1 MADGVSEQVA
11 LVTVGARGIG
21 RAPAVLFGRAGAS
34 VAITYKSRQAEA
46 DSLVAELSHEGHQAM
61 ALQADFAD
69 SGAPGTAVEA
79 VVKQWGRLDVLVNN
93 AGLTRDTLVMRMSE
107 ADWDIVIQTNLK
119 APFLASKAALRPMLK
134 QKYGRIVNVSSLAGV
149 AGNAG
154 QANYSAS
161 KAGLI
166 GLTKA
171 LAKEVGSRNI
181 TVNAVAPGFITT
193 ELTSGLPAELLER
206 ARQAAAIPRIG
217 TPDDVAPAIVFLA
230 SRAAAYITGQ
240 VLGIDGGLPIYD
252 DGPGLRLEFDR
263 TRNAKRGVGW
273 TRTVTRSSRASSPN
287 SSEWSPSKSRPTPRL
302 STTSTRIPSTWSS

>member
-1 MADGVSEQVA
+1 LADGFDGQVA
-11 LVTVGARGIG
+11 LVTGGSRGIG
-21 RAPAVLFGRAGAS
+21 RATAALFGRAGAK
-34 VAITYKSRQAEA
+34 VAITYKSRKAEA
-46 DSLVAELSHEGHQAM
+46 DHLVAELSRSGQEAM

-69 SGAPGTAVEA
+69 SATPAIAVEA

-119 APFLASKAALRPMLK
+119 AAFLASKAALRPMLK
-134 QKYGRIVNVSSLAGV
+134 QRYGRIVNVSSLAGV

-181 TVNAVAPGFITT
+181 TVNAVAPGFIET
-193 ELTSGLPAELLER
+193 ELTGVLPADLLER
-206 ARQAAAIPRIG
+206 ARQAAAIPRLG
-217 TPDDVAPAIVFLA
+217 KPEDVAPAIVFLA
-230 SRAAAYITGQ
+230 SPEAAYITGQ
-240 VLGIDGGLPIYD
+240 VLGIDGGLPI
-252 DGPGLRLEFDR
+252 
-263 TRNAKRGVGW
+263 
-273 TRTVTRSSRASSPN
+273 
-287 SSEWSPSKSRPTPRL
+287 
-302 STTSTRIPSTWSS
+302 

>member
-1 MADGVSEQVA
+1 MPDAFSEQVV
-11 LVTVGARGIG
+11 LVTGGSRGIG
-21 RAPAVLFGRAGAS
+21 RSTALLFGEAGAR
-34 VAITYKSRQAEA
+34 VAISYKSGRAKA
-46 DSLVAELSHEGHQAM
+46 ASLIEQLSHAGHEAM
-61 ALQADFAD
+61 AVQADFAD
-69 SGAPGTAVEA
+69 NTAPGVAIEA

-119 APFLASKAALRPMLK
+119 AAFLASKAALRPMLK
-134 QKYGRIVNVSSLAGV
+134 QRYGRIINVSSLAGV

-161 KAGLI
+161 KAGLV
-166 GLTKA
+166 GPDQS

-230 SRAAAYITGQ
+230 SRAAGYITGQ
-240 VLGIDGGLPIYD
+240 VLGIDGGLPI
-252 DGPGLRLEFDR
+252 
-263 TRNAKRGVGW
+263 
-273 TRTVTRSSRASSPN
+273 
-287 SSEWSPSKSRPTPRL
+287 
-302 STTSTRIPSTWSS
+302 

>member
-1 MADGVSEQVA
+1 VPEGFRGQVA
-11 LVTVGARGIG
+11 LVTGGSRGIG
-21 RAPAVLFGRAGAS
+21 RAAAELFAAAGAT
-34 VAITYKSRQAEA
+34 VAITYRSRKEEA
-46 DSLVAELSHEGHQAM
+46 DHFVEEVSRAGGK
-61 ALQADFAD
+61 ALAIQADFAD
-69 SGAPGTAVEA
+69 SGAPGAAVEA
-79 VVKQWGRLDVLVNN
+79 AAREFGRLDILVNN

-107 ADWDIVIQTNLK
+107 ADWDIVLQTNLK
-119 APFLASKAALRPMLK
+119 SAFLASKAALRPMLK

-193 ELTSGLPAELLER
+193 ELTSGLPTDLLER

-217 TPDDVAPAIVFLA
+217 TPGDVAPAIVFLA
-230 SRAAAYITGQ
+230 SSEAGYITGQ
-240 VLGIDGGLPIYD
+240 VLGIDGGLPI
-252 DGPGLRLEFDR
+252 
-263 TRNAKRGVGW
+263 
-273 TRTVTRSSRASSPN
+273 
-287 SSEWSPSKSRPTPRL
+287 
-302 STTSTRIPSTWSS
+302 

>member
-1 MADGVSEQVA
+1 MPDGFHDQVV
-11 LVTVGARGIG
+11 LVTGGSRGIG
-21 RAPAVLFGRAGAS
+21 RATAVLFGEAGAT
-34 VAITYKSRQAEA
+34 VAVTYKSRKAEA
-46 DSLVAELSHEGHQAM
+46 DSLVEQLSHARHEAM

-69 SGAPGTAVEA
+69 SASPGIAIEE
-79 VVKQWGRLDVLVNN
+79 VVKRWGRLDVLVNN

-107 ADWDIVIQTNLK
+107 ADWDIVIDTNLK
-119 APFLASKAALRPMLK
+119 AAFLASKAALRPMLK

-149 AGNAG
+149 VGNAG

-193 ELTSGLPAELLER
+193 DLTSSLPPELLER

-217 TPDDVAPAIVFLA
+217 TPEDVARAIVFLA
-230 SRAAAYITGQ
+230 SPAAGYITGQ
-240 VLGIDGGLPIYD
+240 VLGIDGGLPI
-252 DGPGLRLEFDR
+252 
-263 TRNAKRGVGW
+263 
-273 TRTVTRSSRASSPN
+273 
-287 SSEWSPSKSRPTPRL
+287 
-302 STTSTRIPSTWSS
+302 